1 MGAIYSAQYKI
12 PYLLVVNRNQAS
24 GDRHQQEGSLLPTAY
39 SLILQPNTVVVL
51 IVLVNR
57 ISWDSK
63 AHSFGTH
70 TNTIIQ

>member
-24 GDRHQQEGSLLPTAY
+24 GIKKAPS
-39 SLILQPNTVVVL
+39 TVVVL